1 MKMPSFDE
9 LRKLADSN
17 PEQLEALRQQMIEET
32 INNAPPAFQRR
43 LRGLQFQVD
52 MERRRARN
60 PMDSCIRVSK
70 MMHDHLYQMRQTI
83 NGAEVDTRSALAGFT
98 SALPSNQAIMEAT
111 SVKTT
116 INPNSSTVVP
126 FPQLANN

>member
-1 MKMPSFDE
+1 MKQIIGQSRFFCSN
-9 LRKLADSN
+9 LRDNTVKNISKVN
-17 PEQLEALRQQMIEET
+17 ST
-32 INNAPPAFQRR
+32 AFQRR

-83 NGAEVDTRSALAGFT
+83 NSAEVDTRSALAGFT

-111 SVKTT
+111 SVKAT
-116 INPNSSTVVP
+116 INPNSSTVIP